1 MEQLLEY
8 LRSLSPGQ
16 IADVGQLDALLATC
30 WDQFDGSNAEGME
43 PQKLFGRMERISWD
57 PPVLSFT
64 LERHGG
70 TVLGSSRAELQRWE
84 VNVETRSA
92 TCSTGSHRQLT
103 PMQPKL
109 TVKPQAEE
117 VVGLI
122 LEGRQDDRLKWHAGG
137 SVRILIGN
145 VEGLQTGSAVQQT
158 LAGRRRRF
166 REEVER
172 LVTNHGWHKVGT
184 NVYAP
189 TPS

>member
-1 MEQLLEY
+1 MEQLLAH
-8 LRSLSPGQ
+8 LGSLPPGQ
-16 IADVGQLDALLATC
+16 IADVGQLAALLRNC
-30 WDQFDGSNAEGME
+30 WDQFVGSDAEGME
-43 PQKLFGRMERISWD
+43 PGKLLGRMEKTSWD

-92 TCSTGSHRQLT
+92 TCGTCGHRQLT
-103 PMQPKL
+103 SMQPKL
-109 TVKPQAEE
+109 NVKPLAEE
-117 VVGLI
+117 IVGLI
-122 LEGRQDDRLKWHAGG
+122 LEGRHDNRLKWNADG
-137 SVRILIGN
+137 SVRVVIGK
-145 VEGLQTGSAVQQT
+145 VEGLQSGSAVQQT
-158 LAGRRRRF
+158 LAGRRRRV

-172 LVTNHGWHKVGT
+172 LLTSHGWHEVRT